1 MKPNPT
7 LAALVAASI
16 AAAAPA
22 LPGSPAAVPAELVAL
37 AAKAQITAPIQAWCP
52 LETEAGRP
60 GGYALAVPSPTG
72 GGLYLA
78 LGLDARSIELAAFS
92 GAADL
97 ACYTPAAARELH
109 HTIAASVTVQG
120 RIQPAG
126 PSTVVCGFVAQT
138 SAVCWQYSVRLRMF
152 VKVGQWTT

>member
-7 LAALVAASI
+7 LAALVVASI

-22 LPGSPAAVPAELVAL
+22 LPASPAVVSAELVAL
-37 AAKAQITAPIQAWCP
+37 AAKAQITAPIQAWCS

-78 LGLDARSIELAAFS
+78 LGPDARSIELAAFS

-97 ACYTPAAARELH
+97 ACYTPAAARELDRAL
-109 HTIAASVTVQG
+109 AASVNLHG
-120 RIQPAG
+120 SIRPAWRT
-126 PSTVVCGFVAQT
+126 TVVCGFVENA
-138 SAVCWQYSVRLRMF
+138 SAVCWQYSASRRVF
-152 VKVGQWTT
+152 VKVGQWIT